1 VGGTATIQVYCSVL
15 SRLTYSVTNSRIA
28 TLTAGTSSGNYKNY
42 TINGITAGTTTIR
55 FYDKNNSKK
64 YVDVSVT
71 VGGSSEYYTFYNTE
85 PAKKLSTDKVIK
97 IQTTNSY
104 NYVYMLVPEKYDEA
118 YTNTLIAQKFSKYS
132 YYTVYQTLP
141 RQSSTDRY
149 YEFISENN
157 SYYGSRY
164 VLLPQDYDQVKLNTV
179 VAKYNNKFEY
189 YTVYNERPTLRDTW
203 DDVRTWNVYDST
215 GRTVT
220 RYMLVP
226 SFNVVDESRV
236 QEIINNDMNANN
248 VYSYYTVYTKQP
260 VVNSNSDTLVFFTK
274 SGSPRYMI
282 VPISGADIL
291 KRNDAIQKET
301 GTYEPYIMY
310 STKPTATAGQHISTF
325 SYGGRT
331 VYVLCTYEEGT
342 AEDTAALNNIT
353 INIPR
358 GN

>member
-28 TLTAGTSSGNYKNY
+28 TLTAGTSSGNYRNF
-42 TINGITAGTTTIR
+42 TLTGITAGTTTIR

-64 YVDVSVT
+64 YVDVPVT

-118 YTNTLIAQKFSKYS
+118 YTNTLIAQKFNKYS

-149 YEFISENN
+149 YEFISEN
-157 SYYGSRY
+157 SAYYGSRY
-164 VLLPQDYDQVKLNTV
+164 VLLPQNYDQVKLNTA

-189 YTVYNERPTLRDTW
+189 YTVYNERPTLKDTW
-203 DDVRTWNVYDST
+203 GDDVRTWNVYDST
-215 GRTVT
+215 GKTVT

-226 SFNVVDESRV
+226 YYNFDEDRI
-236 QEIINNDMNANN
+236 QEIIDNDKNTNN

-260 VVNSNSDTLVFFTK
+260 VIRNSNDMLLWFTK
-274 SGSPRYMI
+274 NGSLRYMV
-282 VPISGADIL
+282 VPKTGVDVL

-301 GTYEPYIMY
+301 GVYEPYVIY
-310 STKPTATAGQHISTF
+310 STAPTAAAGQYVSTAQ
-325 SYGGRT
+325 YGNKY
-331 VYVLCTYEEGT
+331 VYVLCTYAADT
-342 AEDTAALNNIT
+342 AEHENAWKTIT
-353 INIPR
+353 TNAPK
-358 GN
+358 GT